1 MTEQELIDFYMLTR
15 VRGLGKKS
23 LHKLISTYQN
33 AGNILA
39 LSDREIDQILGPK
52 TAENFKY
59 TKRIW
64 NKEKEYK
71 KMIDMG
77 IRIIPYSDES
87 FPEKLRTIPD
97 PPACLFVK
105 GKLPDNNKPSV
116 SIVGARMCSEY
127 GRYASRQFGLGLA
140 EAGIQII
147 SGMALGVD
155 GISQK
160 AALKAGYPS
169 YAVLGCSPEYCYPDG
184 NRDVYDM
191 LCQNGGIISEYA
203 PGTPPEARLFPMR
216 NRIISGLSDIVL
228 VIEARKKSGTQITV
242 DMALEQ
248 GKEIF
253 AVPGRITDRL
263 SDGCNE
269 LIRQGAGIALSPDDI
284 ISSLGTIN
292 RSSYAG
298 NNSENHYEAKQL
310 DFSDISSWQIY
321 TKEANSE
328 YINNKE
334 SKHKVT
340 TKKEPD
346 AKGFSISNRNENLSP
361 LENAILNVM
370 DIYPISAT
378 QIAQLLEKSG
388 ITEPVNV
395 ILSALTMMQ
404 LKGLIKSQGS
414 YYIKTL

>member
-33 AGNILA
+33 AGSILA
-39 LSDREIDQILGPK
+39 LSDREIDQILGQK

-269 LIRQGAGIALSPDDI
+269 LIRQGAGIALSPEDI

-310 DFSDISSWQIY
+310 DFSDISSWQIS
-321 TKEANSE
+321 TEESNPE
-328 YINNKE
+328 QINVE
-334 SKHKVT
+334 
-340 TKKEPD
+340 
-346 AKGFSISNRNENLSP
+346 ENLSP

-404 LKGLIKSQGS
+404 LNGLIKSQGS

>member
-184 NRDVYDM
+184 NRDIYDM

-269 LIRQGAGIALSPDDI
+269 LIRQGAGIALSPEDI

-292 RSSYAG
+292 RSSYVG
-298 NNSENHYEAKQL
+298 N
-310 DFSDISSWQIY
+310 
-321 TKEANSE
+321 NSE

-346 AKGFSISNRNENLSP
+346 TKGFSTSNRNENLSP

-404 LKGLIKSQGS
+404 LNGLIKSQGS

>member
-39 LSDREIDQILGPK
+39 LSDREIDQILGQK

-184 NRDVYDM
+184 NRDIYDM

-269 LIRQGAGIALSPDDI
+269 LIRQGAGIALSPEDI

-292 RSSYAG
+292 RSSYVG

-310 DFSDISSWQIY
+310 DFSDISSWQIS
-321 TKEANSE
+321 TEESNPEQINVEENNSGQIKTVE
-328 YINNKE
+328 SNSRLINYNK
-334 SKHKVT
+334 
-340 TKKEPD
+340 
-346 AKGFSISNRNENLSP
+346 NLSP

-404 LKGLIKSQGS
+404 LNGLIKSQGS